1 MEKFTSY
8 EIFSCALVWLFTSLL
23 RLAAEVMRKSEAGTK
38 PHRLSFWRVLF
49 HFAATAT
56 VAFLVSTWLHETD
69 WPNGRRMLALFLAT
83 FLAPALIDALML
95 ISGKM
100 LLAEFAK
107 WLATK
112 TGAGSAADFPEN
124 SSPTNVATDDDPENS
139 Q

>member
-112 TGAGSAADFPEN
+112 TGAAPPTYPED
-124 SSPTNVATDDDPENS
+124 SSPVNDSQHDDPENS